1 MIFLLTQYFIHRVAK
16 SSLGVDIT
24 PIKNGTC
31 MSWKKLKNGQ
41 KQTFVF
47 CSRHFFF
54 CHEKCVEIIIDIQ
67 TTDMV
72 FLQFNGETSDGISDN
87 YNDFIFILYQ
97 KNNGC
102 ELYKKNDFDFE
113 TYSISR

>member
-1 MIFLLTQYFIHRVAK
+1 
-16 SSLGVDIT
+16 
-24 PIKNGTC
+24 
-31 MSWKKLKNGQ
+31 
-41 KQTFVF
+41 
-47 CSRHFFF
+47 
-54 CHEKCVEIIIDIQ
+54 
-67 TTDMV
+67 MV

-113 TYSISR
+113 TYLISR

>member
-1 MIFLLTQYFIHRVAK
+1 
-16 SSLGVDIT
+16 
-24 PIKNGTC
+24 
-31 MSWKKLKNGQ
+31 
-41 KQTFVF
+41 
-47 CSRHFFF
+47 
-54 CHEKCVEIIIDIQ
+54 
-67 TTDMV
+67 MV

-102 ELYKKNDFDFE
+102 ELYKKNDCDFE